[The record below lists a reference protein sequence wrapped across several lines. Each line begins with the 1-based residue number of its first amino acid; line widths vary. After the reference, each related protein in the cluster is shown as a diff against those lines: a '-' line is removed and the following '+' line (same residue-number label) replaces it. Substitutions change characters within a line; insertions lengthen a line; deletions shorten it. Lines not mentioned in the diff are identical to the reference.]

1 MAEYRQPCH
10 CGKFI
15 PLRWHHP
22 SPGDIHISYSFLV
35 ADGSFSCIA
44 ECAVGFTLGE
54 TKEELLSVLGLQGK
68 KGSSLEFL
76 RRGYKVTSLVYYFN
90 SLFYIYSNLVRR
102 RFDLEASSAWRS

>member
-1 MAEYRQPCH
+1 MAAYRQPCH
-10 CGKFI
+10 CGKLI

-54 TKEELLSVLGLQGK
+54 TKEELLRVLGLQGK
-68 KGSSLEFL
+68 KGSSLGFL
-76 RRGYKVTSLVYYFN
+76 RRGYKTATWFEE
-90 SLFYIYSNLVRR
+90 
-102 RFDLEASSAWRS
+102 DLI